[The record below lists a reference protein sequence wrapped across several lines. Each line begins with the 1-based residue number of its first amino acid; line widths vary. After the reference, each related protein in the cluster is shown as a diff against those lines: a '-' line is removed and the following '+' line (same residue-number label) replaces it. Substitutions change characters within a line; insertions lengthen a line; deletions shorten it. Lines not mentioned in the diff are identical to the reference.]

1 MIWWGF
7 PGQSSDLRLGAPNVW
22 SLVGEVGSCMPHGA
36 AKNKNK
42 KIFKDIYFIKKK
54 NTMLLV
60 TAA

>member
-1 MIWWGF
+1 
-7 PGQSSDLRLGAPNVW
+7 
-22 SLVGEVGSCMPHGA
+22 MPHGA

-42 KIFKDIYFIKKK
+42 NFLNDIYFVKK